1 MDINRIN
8 TIRSYLRSTNL
19 ERFTINMP
27 SGRIELGAPALLVI
41 FFIIAAI
48 TALVCLITK
57 KNVTRG
63 IFTALMAMYL
73 VVAASLTV
81 FPIYIRCGD
90 IAARFAENGWRITD
104 CIVLIPFHDGISK
117 DDLLNILMTIPF
129 GFLLP
134 FVKKRATW
142 KTALIAGAVLGTT
155 IELIQ
160 LVLAAVQG
168 FSFRCVDVA
177 DVICNTVGTMIGWL
191 IAAAFIC
198 FVQKR
203 KHSGSNGKSLY
214 TYITQRCVK

>member
-1 MDINRIN
+1 
-8 TIRSYLRSTNL
+8 
-19 ERFTINMP
+19 MP

-41 FFIIAAI
+41 FFIFAAI

-57 KNVTRG
+57 KNVTRS

-104 CIVLIPFHDGISK
+104 CIVLIPFHDGLSK
-117 DDLLNILMTIPF
+117 DDLLNVIMTIPF

-134 FVKKRATW
+134 FVKKKVTW
-142 KTALIAGAVLGTT
+142 RGALIAGAVLGTI

-160 LVLAAVQG
+160 LVLAAIQG
-168 FSFRCVDVA
+168 FSFRYVDVA

-203 KHSGSNGKSLY
+203 KHSDSNEKSLY
-214 TYITQRCVK
+214 SYIIQRCVK

>member
-1 MDINRIN
+1 MGLSDII
-8 TIRSYLRSTNL
+8 
-19 ERFTINMP
+19 
-27 SGRIELGAPALLVI
+27 I
-41 FFIIAAI
+41 FFLISASIWAIVFAVKKGTVWKYIAGAI
-48 TALVCLITK
+48 FSTYLFCVAS
-57 KNVTRG
+57 VT
-63 IFTALMAMYL
+63 I
-73 VVAASLTV
+73 
-81 FPIYIRCGD
+81 FPIHFNSTMREV
-90 IAARFAENGWRITD
+90 FSESGWRITD
-104 CIVLIPFHDGISK
+104 CIVLIPFHDGIST

-160 LVLAAVQG
+160 LALAAIQG
-168 FSFRCVDVA
+168 FSYRYVDVA
-177 DVICNTVGTMIGWL
+177 DVICNTVGTIIGWL

-203 KHSGSNGKSLY
+203 KHSDSNEKSLY

>member
-1 MDINRIN
+1 
-8 TIRSYLRSTNL
+8 
-19 ERFTINMP
+19 MP

-57 KNVTRG
+57 KNVTRS

-73 VVAASLTV
+73 IVAASLTV

-117 DDLLNILMTIPF
+117 DDLLNVLMTIPF
-129 GFLLP
+129 GFMLP

-155 IELIQ
+155 IELLQ
-160 LVLAAVQG
+160 LLLAAIQG
-168 FSFRCVDVA
+168 FSFRYVDVT

-191 IAAAFIC
+191 ITAAFIC

-203 KHSGSNGKSLY
+203 KHSGSDEKSLY

>member
-1 MDINRIN
+1 MGLSDII
-8 TIRSYLRSTNL
+8 
-19 ERFTINMP
+19 
-27 SGRIELGAPALLVI
+27 I
-41 FFIIAAI
+41 FFLISASIWAIVFAVKKGTVWKYIAGAI
-48 TALVCLITK
+48 FSTYLFCVAS
-57 KNVTRG
+57 VTILPIHFNSTMRK
-63 IFTALMAMYL
+63 
-73 VVAASLTV
+73 V
-81 FPIYIRCGD
+81 FS
-90 IAARFAENGWRITD
+90 ESGWRITD
-104 CIVLIPFHDGISK
+104 CIVLIPFRDGISK
-117 DDLLNILMTIPF
+117 DDLLNVLMTIPF

-142 KTALIAGAVLGTT
+142 KTALIAGVVLGTT

-168 FSFRCVDVA
+168 FSFRYVDVA